1 MRMIDVDINDRFPIG
16 KYAPPENITPEVR
29 AQWIAEIAAAPKN
42 FRAALDG
49 LNDDQLDT
57 PYRDGGWS
65 LRQVAHH
72 VPDSH
77 MNAYIRFKW
86 ALTEDFP
93 TIKAYDEAAWANL
106 ADVEN
111 TPTETSL
118 SLLDSLHSR
127 WVVLLENMSDADFKR
142 AYLHP
147 EFLPENF
154 HPGDAAGLDLEM
166 LETAGPLPP
175 YIFLLERVL
184 GLYAWHGKHHTAHI
198 TALRDRLGW

>member
-1 MRMIDVDINDRFPIG
+1 MTDDRYPIG
-16 KYAPPENITPEVR
+16 KFTPPSEITKDQR
-29 AQWIAEIAAAPKN
+29 GAWINEIANTPGEFKT
-42 FRAALDG
+42 ALEG

-57 PYRDGGWS
+57 PYREGGWT

-77 MNAYIRFKW
+77 LNAFIRFKW

-93 TIKAYDEAAWANL
+93 TIKAYEEAEWAKL
-106 ADVEN
+106 PDVEN
-111 TPTETSL
+111 TPIETSL
-118 SLLDSLHSR
+118 ELLTALHQR
-127 WVVLLENMSDADFKR
+127 WVVLLKNMSDADYQR

-154 HPGDAAGLDLEM
+154 TMSDKAALDIEKLKA
-166 LETAGPLPP
+166 AGPLPP

>member
-1 MRMIDVDINDRFPIG
+1 MTDDRYPIG
-16 KYAPPENITPEVR
+16 KFSPPETITAETR
-29 AQWIAEIAAAPKN
+29 NTWIQEIAATPGEFKT
-42 FRAALDG
+42 ALDG

-57 PYRDGGWS
+57 PYREGGWT

-72 VPDSH
+72 LPDSH
-77 MNAYIRFKW
+77 LNAFIRFKW

-93 TIKAYDEAAWANL
+93 TIKAYEEAEWAKL
-106 ADVEN
+106 PDVEN
-111 TPTETSL
+111 TPVETSL
-118 SLLDSLHSR
+118 HLLTALHQR
-127 WVVLLENMSDADFKR
+127 WVVLLENLKEEDWNR

-154 HPGDAAGLDLEM
+154 QVGDKAALDVEKM
-166 LETAGPLPP
+166 KASGPLPP
-175 YIFLLERVL
+175 YIFLLEKVL

>member
-1 MRMIDVDINDRFPIG
+1 MTDAHISDSYPIG
-16 KYAPPENITPEVR
+16 KFVPPSEITKEQR
-29 AQWIAEIAAAPKN
+29 EIWIDEIAALPQQ
-42 FRAALDG
+42 FREALND

-57 PYRDGGWS
+57 PYREGGWT

-77 MNAYIRFKW
+77 LNAYIRFKW

-93 TIKAYDEAAWANL
+93 TIKAYEEADWAKL
-106 ADVEN
+106 PDTEQ
-111 TPTETSL
+111 TPIETSL
-118 SLLDSLHSR
+118 QLLTALHER
-127 WVVLLENMSDADFKR
+127 WVILLKNMSDADFQR

-154 HPGDAAGLDLEM
+154 AMSDKATLDIEKM
-166 LETAGPLPP
+166 KAAGPLPN
-175 YIFLLERVL
+175 YIFLLEKVL

>member
-1 MRMIDVDINDRFPIG
+1 MTDDRYPIG
-16 KYAPPENITPEVR
+16 NYAPPENITPEIRKV
-29 AQWIAEIAAAPKN
+29 WIAEIAALPGN
-42 FRAALDG
+42 FRAALEG

-57 PYRDGGWS
+57 PYREGGWS

-77 MNAYIRFKW
+77 LNAYIRFKW
-86 ALTEDFP
+86 TLTEDFP
-93 TIKAYDEAAWANL
+93 AIKAYDEAAWANL
-106 ADVEN
+106 PDVEN
-111 TPTETSL
+111 TPVETSL
-118 SLLDSLHSR
+118 RMLAALHSR
-127 WVVLLENMSDADFKR
+127 WAVLLENMSDEDYQR

-154 HPGDAAGLDLEM
+154 QMSDKAALDVARM
-166 LETAGPLPP
+166 KAAGPLPP